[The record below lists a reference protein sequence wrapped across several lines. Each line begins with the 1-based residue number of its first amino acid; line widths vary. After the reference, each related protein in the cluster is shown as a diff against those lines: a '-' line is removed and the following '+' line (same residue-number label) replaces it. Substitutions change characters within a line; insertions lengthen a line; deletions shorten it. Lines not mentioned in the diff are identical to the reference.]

1 MRVWNKLRREKKGQ
15 ALVEFAL
22 VLPLLLLLLMTIF
35 EFGNI
40 FYSYLLI
47 TAASREGAR
56 MGVVGNN
63 DTEIIQRVQE
73 ICSTLDTEQLTVEI
87 VPENTANR
95 YRGVPLQVEVD
106 YDVYLITPML
116 STFLPDPFL
125 LKARSV
131 MRIE

>member
-1 MRVWNKLRREKKGQ
+1 MRVWNKLRKGKKGQ

-22 VLPLLLLLLMTIF
+22 VLPLLLLLLMVIF

-56 MGVVGNN
+56 MGVVGHN
-63 DTEIIQRVQE
+63 DTEITQRVQE
-73 ICSTLDTEQLTVEI
+73 ICSTLDAAQLTLQI

-106 YDVYLITPML
+106 YDVSLLTPML
-116 STFLPDPFL
+116 STFLPNPFSL
-125 LKARSV
+125 QARSV